1 MCEVDKAILVSQQLT
16 VLQVL
21 PALEGG
27 GVERGTLEVATY
39 LVKRGHRSLV
49 MSAGG
54 RLVKQL
60 VAEGSQHLCWPIG
73 LKSLRTLFL
82 IRALRRLFVEERV
95 DVVHVRSRL
104 PAWICYLAWRGMPAA
119 RRPRLVTTAHGFYSP
134 GPYSAVMTRGETVIA
149 VSDAVATYLQDNYGA
164 LDPALLRVIP
174 RGVDP
179 SRYHPTYQ
187 PSSDWLLRWQT
198 QYPQLVHRRLLVLAG
213 RLTRLKGQH
222 DFIRLIGA
230 LRQEFPDIHG
240 LIVGEAD
247 ARHQPYLAELKAAVA
262 AQGLTEYITFTGH
275 RQDLREVFSVSAL
288 VLSLSTQPEAFG
300 RTVLEALALGVPVV
314 AHATGGVEEQLLAM
328 FPAGRVRPGDQQ
340 GLLVACAGVLR
351 ERPRPAALPEKFIVD
366 HMLASTLAIYEEM
379 AATRLE
385 GEHLAYAQ

>member
-1 MCEVDKAILVSQQLT
+1 MVSKQLT

-21 PALEGG
+21 PAMEGG
-27 GVERGTLEVATY
+27 GVERGTLEVAAY
-39 LVKRGHRSLV
+39 LVSRGHRSLV

-54 RLVKQL
+54 RLVEQL
-60 VAEGSQHLCWPIG
+60 LAGGSQHLCWPIG
-73 LKSLRTLFL
+73 VKSLRTLFL
-82 IRALRRLFVEERV
+82 VRALRRLFVEEKV

-104 PAWICYLAWRGMPAA
+104 PAWVCYLAWRGMPAA
-119 RRPRLVTTAHGFYSP
+119 RRPRLVTTAHGFYSA

-149 VSDAVATYLQDNYGA
+149 VSDAVAAYLRDTFGA
-164 LDPALLRVIP
+164 PDAAVLRVIP

-179 SRYHPTYQ
+179 ARYHPAYQ
-187 PSSDWLLRWQT
+187 PSSGWLLQWQT
-198 QYPQLVHRRLLVLAG
+198 QYPQLAHRRLLVLAG

-247 ARHQPYLAELKAAVA
+247 TRHQPYLAELKAAVA
-262 AQGLTEYITFTGH
+262 AQGLTAYITFTGQ
-275 RQDLREVFSVSAL
+275 RPDLREVFSISAL

-314 AHATGGVEEQLLAM
+314 AHATGGVEEQLAAM
-328 FPAGRVRPGDQQ
+328 FPAGMVRPGDQP
-340 GLLVACAGVLR
+340 GLLAACAGVLR
-351 ERPRPAALPEKFIVD
+351 DRPRPAALPEKFILD
-366 HMLASTLAIYEEM
+366 HMLASTLEIYEQM
-379 AATRLE
+379 AAARIE
-385 GEHLAYAQ
+385 NGHLAYVQ